1 MKNNLFKKV
10 IVILMLLVLTF
21 SFVACGKKQ
30 TIVGTWE
37 QTGSESK
44 DEYVF
49 NEDNTGT
56 YTKSMLSPINF
67 TYATEGDKVTISM
80 TILNQKDV
88 KSYNYKLDNNKLT
101 MTIDGNDVTFEKK

>member
-1 MKNNLFKKV
+1 MKKKYLKKV
-10 IVILMLLVLTF
+10 VAIIAIVALTV

-56 YTKSMLSPINF
+56 YTQSMLSPISF